1 VKKKNYKDKA
11 KMRKRMSAALIAIT
25 TLLFLLTLR
34 LAYIMIVKQSEYS
47 GMAQE
52 QWTSEVKISAKR
64 GRILDRNGVELAV
77 SANIYR
83 IDFDLN
89 SIRAYLKKDGS
100 KYKSNDELAKVIA
113 KASGM
118 EEKDVLEKLQTKLKS
133 GADAGSAILKRRV
146 EKSAADNVKAL
157 NISGVII
164 SPDTKRYYPNNNF
177 LAHVLGS
184 TNVDGEGL
192 TGVELKYNDVL
203 SGTPGMK
210 IAELDSKSGDFPYT
224 ISQYTSP
231 VEGKD
236 VNLTIDENIQ
246 SFAEKI
252 AAQAQKEQKAKAV
265 SVLVMDPKTG
275 EVLAMVNKPDFNPN
289 DPYSGFEA
297 FEGNTQGEKVQKM
310 WRNRLVNDTFEP
322 GSIFK
327 VVTAATAMEEN
338 LVSDSDTFTCN
349 GSLQFGKRTI
359 KCWKPEGH
367 GTQHFGDI
375 IQNSCNVGFMQ
386 LGEKIGKEKLC
397 EYIAKFGFGK
407 VSGVDLPGEAKG
419 IVKAAENISQ
429 TDLATI
435 AFGQTNTVN
444 SVQYMTAFNSIAN
457 GGTLIQPHVMKEVT
471 HEDDNGTVIVDNTFD
486 PTKNNVV
493 SSENAAQLRQYLERV
508 VTNGSGN
515 GTFIEG
521 YHIGGKTGTA
531 QKVNTDN
538 GTYEG
543 GKYISSFVGMAPVD
557 DPKVTVMITVDEP
570 SNNGIYYASQVAVPY
585 AKPLFTD
592 IFNYME
598 AKFSSE
604 NDNALVKDVV
614 IPEVRGMKV
623 DEAKKV
629 LSNLKLNGEL
639 VGDGGIVKTIK
650 PYPGYTVKE
659 GSKISLYVNDDGGS
673 TNSVVMPE
681 LRGYSSEKATELL
694 KSLGLKCTISGTGMV
709 DTQSVPAGEVITK
722 ETVAIKLELN
732 SSYKD

>member
-1 VKKKNYKDKA
+1 MKKRNFRDKA
-11 KMRKRMSAALIAIT
+11 KMRKRISAALIAIT

-77 SANIYR
+77 SANVYR

-89 SIRAYLKKDGS
+89 SIRAYIKKEDS
-100 KYKSNDELAKVIA
+100 KYKSNAEIA
-113 KASGM
+113 KAIANASGID
-118 EEKDVLEKLQTKLKS
+118 EKKVLEKLETKLKS
-133 GADAGSAILKRRV
+133 GAEAGSAILERRV
-146 EKSAADNVKAL
+146 EKAAADSVKAL
-157 NISGVII
+157 KISGVII

-184 TNVDGEGL
+184 TNIDGEGL

-210 IAELDSKSGDFPYT
+210 IAELDSKSGDLPYT
-224 ISQYTSP
+224 ISQYTAP
-231 VEGKD
+231 VQGKD

-246 SFAEKI
+246 AFAEKV
-252 AAQAQKEQKAKAV
+252 ATQAEKEQKAKAV
-265 SVLVMDPKTG
+265 SILVMDPKTG
-275 EVLAMVNKPDFNPN
+275 EILGMVNKPDFDPNNP
-289 DPYSGFEA
+289 YAGIES
-297 FEGNTQGEKVQKM
+297 FEGNTEGEKVQKM

-327 VVTAATAMEEN
+327 VITAATAMEEN

-397 EYIAKFGFGK
+397 EYIGKFGFGQK
-407 VSGVDLPGEAKG
+407 SGVDLPGEASG
-419 IVKAAENISQ
+419 IVKAVENISQ

-435 AFGQTNTVN
+435 SFGQTNTVN
-444 SVQYMTAFNSIAN
+444 SVQYMTAFNAIAN
-457 GGTLIQPHVMKEVT
+457 GGKLIQPHVMKEVT
-471 HEDDNGTVIVDNTFD
+471 HEDDNGTVVVDNTFD
-486 PTKNNVV
+486 PTKTEVV
-493 SSENAAQLRQYLERV
+493 SSDNAAQLRQYLERV

-515 GTFIEG
+515 GAFIEG

-531 QKVNTDN
+531 QKVNRETGN
-538 GTYEG
+538 YE
-543 GKYISSFVGMAPVD
+543 KYISSFVGMAPVS
-557 DPKVTVMITVDEP
+557 DPKVTIMITVDEP
-570 SNNGIYYASQVAVPY
+570 GAGAYYASQVAVPY
-585 AKPLFTD
+585 AKILFTD

-598 AKFSSE
+598 SKFSAE

-639 VGDGGIVKTIK
+639 VGEGGVVKTIK

-659 GSKISLYVNDDGGS
+659 GSKISLYVNEDGGS
-673 TNSVVMPE
+673 TNSIVMPE
-681 LRGYSSEKATELL
+681 LRGYSSEKATGLL
-694 KSLGLKCTISGTGMV
+694 KSLGLTKYTISGSGMV
-709 DTQSVPAGEVITK
+709 YTQNVPAGEVITK
-722 ETVAIKLELN
+722 ETAIKLELN